1 MPRTSPGPATRMSYQ
16 RRQRVRDTSMSMA
29 RTIGAKFPD
38 LRVTIDVETVDGE
51 DAFVWIE
58 VIRGARPEGL
68 PAFID
73 RLARQC
79 ARRTGFWI
87 VPRIVS
93 ASVGSQPELRLR
105 PRVGSARPSV
115 T

>member
-1 MPRTSPGPATRMSYQ
+1 
-16 RRQRVRDTSMSMA
+16 MSMA
-29 RTIGAKFPD
+29 RTIGAKYPD
-38 LRVTIDVETVDGE
+38 LRVTIDVESVDGE

-58 VIRGARPEGL
+58 VLRGLRPAGL

-93 ASVGSQPELRLR
+93 TSVESQPELRLR

>member
-1 MPRTSPGPATRMSYQ
+1 MRM
-16 RRQRVRDTSMSMA
+16 V
-29 RTIGAKFPD
+29 RTIEAEYPD
-38 LRVTIDVETVDGE
+38 LCVTIDVDSVDGE

-58 VIRGARPEGL
+58 VLRGLRPAGL
-68 PAFID
+68 AAFVD

-93 ASVGSQPELRLR
+93 ASVEPKPEIRLR
-105 PRVGSARPSV
+105 PRVSSAGPSV
-115 T
+115 F

>member
-1 MPRTSPGPATRMSYQ
+1 MRMIRAIEAEY
-16 RRQRVRDTSMSMA
+16 
-29 RTIGAKFPD
+29 PE
-38 LRVTIDVETVDGE
+38 LRVTIDVDSVDGE

-58 VIRGARPEGL
+58 LRRGLRPVGL
-68 PAFID
+68 SAFID

-93 ASVGSQPELRLR
+93 MSVEPKPEIRLR
-105 PRVGSARPSV
+105 PNLDSARPSV

>member
-1 MPRTSPGPATRMSYQ
+1 MR
-16 RRQRVRDTSMSMA
+16 MA
-29 RTIGAKFPD
+29 RTIGTEYPD
-38 LRVTIDVETVDGE
+38 LRVTIDVESVDGE

-58 VIRGARPEGL
+58 LLRGLRPVGL

-87 VPRIVS
+87 VPRLVS
-93 ASVGSQPELRLR
+93 TSVDSQPELRLR
-105 PRVGSARPSV
+105 PRVGSARPFA

>member
-1 MPRTSPGPATRMSYQ
+1 MSYQ
-16 RRQRVRDTSMSMA
+16 RRQRVRDTAMSMA
-29 RTIGAKFPD
+29 NTIGAKYSD
-38 LRVTIDVETVDGE
+38 LRVTIDMESVDGE

-58 VIRGARPEGL
+58 VLRGLRPAEL
-68 PAFID
+68 PTFID

-93 ASVGSQPELRLR
+93 TSVESQPELRLR